1 MDRDDTESV
10 ERMKLGD
17 RSAFDTIYEK
27 YSSRILRSAYLLTG
41 DYQLGEDIT
50 QETFVKCFLHCRE
63 LKDNARFPVWLMQIM
78 HRTAWKML
86 GSRKGETPDE
96 DIEAAAEGS
105 DGSDCLTAVLES
117 EQSLTIGRALDG
129 LDNKYREVLVLF
141 YYDELS
147 VAEIARVTGCFEG
160 TVKSRLYK
168 ARALLKAELKY
179 QDEKEVQFHAER
191 ENV

>member
-1 MDRDDTESV
+1 VDKDDTEYV
-10 ERMKLGD
+10 VRMKLGD
-17 RSAFDTIYEK
+17 RSAFDMIYEK
-27 YSSRILRSAYLLTG
+27 YSNRILRSAYLLTG

-63 LKDNARFPVWLMQIM
+63 LKENARFSVWLIQIM

-86 GSRKGETPDE
+86 GSRKAEIPDE

-105 DGSDCLTAVLES
+105 DGSDCLTSVLES
-117 EQSLTIGRALDG
+117 EQSLEIDRALNG
-129 LDNKYREVLVLF
+129 LNNKYREVLVLF

-147 VAEIARVTGCFEG
+147 VAEIAGVTGCFEG
-160 TVKSRLYK
+160 TVKSRLFK
-168 ARALLKAELKY
+168 ARALLKAQLKL
-179 QDEKEVQFHAER
+179 QDEKEVVLNAER